1 MKIFNRICSIIVIF
15 TAALFILSFSQNLLF
30 RSADVY
36 NFYFNDSR
44 AVDRVYTNLTS
55 REMAEEIA
63 GFMNSWR
70 PEKFEVLEDTG
81 YDMESVFTEEE
92 SVNMMAAKR
101 LMDISCVVC
110 IVSMIATVAIYV
122 HFLRDGK
129 KKVLS
134 DMFKVSI
141 FLVLGGIIA
150 EIWLLATNEGRSR
163 VMELTGMID
172 LGEEAQIAIL
182 LGSDFLNMAAIF
194 LVVLT
199 IVVLSVCTYVN
210 RVLTKPPRIF
220 Y

>member
-92 SVNMMAAKR
+92 SVNMMAAKKI
-101 LMDISCVVC
+101 LDISSVIFV
-110 IVSMIATVAIYV
+110 ISMIVTVAIYV
-122 HFLRDGK
+122 YFLRNGK
-129 KKVLS
+129 KKVLA

-141 FLVLGGIIA
+141 GLVIAGIMA
-150 EIWLLATNEGRSR
+150 EIGLMATNGGRSR
-163 VMELTGMID
+163 VMETIGMIE
-172 LGEEAQIAIL
+172 LGEDSQLTVL
-182 LGSDFLNMAAIF
+182 LGADFLNMATIF
-194 LVVLT
+194 LVICTLIVLA
-199 IVVLSVCTYVN
+199 VCTYVN
-210 RVLTKPPRIF
+210 RILTKPPRIF

>member
-1 MKIFNRICSIIVIF
+1 MKIFNRICSVIVIF
-15 TAALFILSFSQNLLF
+15 TAAAFILSFSQNLIF
-30 RSADVY
+30 RSAEVY
-36 NFYFNDSR
+36 GFFFNDSR
-44 AVDRVYTNLTS
+44 AVDRIYTSLTS
-55 REMAEEIA
+55 REMADEIA
-63 GFMNSWR
+63 GFMGSWK
-70 PEKFEVLEDTG
+70 PEKFEVLEYTG

-92 SVNMMAAKR
+92 SVNMIAAKR

-150 EIWLLATNEGRSR
+150 EIWLMATNEGRSR

-199 IVVLSVCTYVN
+199 IVVLAVCTYVN

>member
-30 RSADVY
+30 RSVDVY

-150 EIWLLATNEGRSR
+150 EIWLMATNEGRSR

-199 IVVLSVCTYVN
+199 IVVLAVCTYVN

>member
-150 EIWLLATNEGRSR
+150 EIWLMATNEGRSR

-199 IVVLSVCTYVN
+199 IVVLAVCT
-210 RVLTKPPRIF
+210 
-220 Y
+220 

>member
-36 NFYFNDSR
+36 NFYFHDSR
-44 AVDRVYTNLTS
+44 AVAWVSPHLPS

-150 EIWLLATNEGRSR
+150 EIWLMATNEGRSR
-163 VMELTGMID
+163 VMALTGMID

-199 IVVLSVCTYVN
+199 IVVLAVCTYVN

>member
-122 HFLRDGK
+122 HFLRYGK

-150 EIWLLATNEGRSR
+150 EIWLMATNEGRSR

-199 IVVLSVCTYVN
+199 IVVLAVCTYVN

>member
-70 PEKFEVLEDTG
+70 PDKFEVLEDTG

-150 EIWLLATNEGRSR
+150 EIWLMATNEGRSR

-199 IVVLSVCTYVN
+199 IVVLAVCTYVN

>member
-110 IVSMIATVAIYV
+110 IVSMIATVAIYG

-150 EIWLLATNEGRSR
+150 EIWLMAANEGRSR

-199 IVVLSVCTYVN
+199 IVVLAVCTYVN

>member
-129 KKVLS
+129 KTVLS

-150 EIWLLATNEGRSR
+150 EIWLMATNEGRSR

-199 IVVLSVCTYVN
+199 IVVLAVCTYVN

>member
-110 IVSMIATVAIYV
+110 IVSMIATVAMYV

-150 EIWLLATNEGRSR
+150 EIWLMATNEGRSR

-199 IVVLSVCTYVN
+199 IVVLAVCTYVN

>member
-129 KKVLS
+129 KKVLL

-150 EIWLLATNEGRSR
+150 EIWLMATNEGRSR

-199 IVVLSVCTYVN
+199 IVVLAVCTYVN

>member
-81 YDMESVFTEEE
+81 YDMESVFAEEE

-150 EIWLLATNEGRSR
+150 EIWLMATNEGRSR

-199 IVVLSVCTYVN
+199 IVVLAVCTYVN

>member
-36 NFYFNDSR
+36 NFYFTDSR

-150 EIWLLATNEGRSR
+150 EIWLMATNEGRSR

-199 IVVLSVCTYVN
+199 IVVLAVCTYVN

>member
-150 EIWLLATNEGRSR
+150 EIWLMATNEGRSR

-199 IVVLSVCTYVN
+199 IVVLAVCTYVN
-210 RVLTKPPRIF
+210 RILTKPPRLF

>member
-150 EIWLLATNEGRSR
+150 EIWLMATNEGRSR

-172 LGEEAQIAIL
+172 LGEEAHIAIL

-199 IVVLSVCTYVN
+199 IVVLAVCTYVN

>member
-110 IVSMIATVAIYV
+110 IVSRIATVAIYV

-141 FLVLGGIIA
+141 FLLLGGIIA
-150 EIWLLATNEGRSR
+150 EIWLMATNEGRSR

-199 IVVLSVCTYVN
+199 IVVLAVCTYVN

>member
-15 TAALFILSFSQNLLF
+15 TAALLILSFSQNLLF

-81 YDMESVFTEEE
+81 YDMESVFTEKE

-150 EIWLLATNEGRSR
+150 EIWLMATNEGRSR

-199 IVVLSVCTYVN
+199 IVVLAVCTYVN

>member
-110 IVSMIATVAIYV
+110 IVSMIATVPIYV

-150 EIWLLATNEGRSR
+150 EIWLMATNEGRSR

-199 IVVLSVCTYVN
+199 IVVLAVCTYVN

>member
-92 SVNMMAAKR
+92 GVNMMAAKR

-129 KKVLS
+129 
-134 DMFKVSI
+134 
-141 FLVLGGIIA
+141 
-150 EIWLLATNEGRSR
+150 
-163 VMELTGMID
+163 ME
-172 LGEEAQIAIL
+172 
-182 LGSDFLNMAAIF
+182 N
-194 LVVLT
+194 
-199 IVVLSVCTYVN
+199 C
-210 RVLTKPPRIF
+210 
-220 Y
+220 

>member
-81 YDMESVFTEEE
+81 YDMESVFTEKE

-150 EIWLLATNEGRSR
+150 EIWLMATNEGRSR

-199 IVVLSVCTYVN
+199 IVVLAVCTYVN

>member
-150 EIWLLATNEGRSR
+150 EIWLMATNEGRSR

-194 LVVLT
+194 LVVCTL
-199 IVVLSVCTYVN
+199 IVLAVCTYVN

>member
-129 KKVLS
+129 KKVLP

-150 EIWLLATNEGRSR
+150 EIWLMATNEGRSR

-199 IVVLSVCTYVN
+199 IVVLAVCTYVN

>member
-150 EIWLLATNEGRSR
+150 EIWLMATNEGRSR

-199 IVVLSVCTYVN
+199 IVVLAVCTYVN

>member
-63 GFMNSWR
+63 GFMNAWR

-150 EIWLLATNEGRSR
+150 EIWLMATNEGRSR

-199 IVVLSVCTYVN
+199 IVVLAVCTYVN

>member
-15 TAALFILSFSQNLLF
+15 TAALFILSFSQNLLL

-150 EIWLLATNEGRSR
+150 EIWLMATNEGRSR

-199 IVVLSVCTYVN
+199 IVVLAVCTYVN

>member
-92 SVNMMAAKR
+92 GVNMMAAKR

-150 EIWLLATNEGRSR
+150 EIWLMATNEGRSR

-199 IVVLSVCTYVN
+199 IVVLAVCTYVN

>member
-150 EIWLLATNEGRSR
+150 EIWLMATNEGRSR